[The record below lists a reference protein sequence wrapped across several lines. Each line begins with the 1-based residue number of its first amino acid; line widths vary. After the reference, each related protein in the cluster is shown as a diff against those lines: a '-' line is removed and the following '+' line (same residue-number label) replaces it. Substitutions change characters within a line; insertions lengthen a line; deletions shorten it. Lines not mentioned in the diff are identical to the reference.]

1 MARPR
6 RKQLK
11 FDEESVNKLLQEI
24 YDESHNIKAKIIRL
38 FNKWEVK
45 IKESGEVQAIGD
57 QVIKLIIAESKNQD
71 QKIML
76 LKYLKE
82 VVFDKKQDAIFNKT
96 ESDEKRD
103 LSTERKNQ
111 LLDFVADEL
120 KNKEHK

>member
-1 MARPR
+1 MARPK

-24 YDESHNIKAKIIRL
+24 YNESHNIKAKIIRL